1 MPEKYQHAG
10 DKAKAFVLELWEHYK
25 EWLSYGGTVP
35 LWLAV
40 LEPKLREVAESIE
53 KENWNIENAPK

>member
-10 DKAKAFVLELWEHYK
+10 DKAKAFVLEFWMHYR
-25 EWLSYGGTVP
+25 EWLKHGGTVP

-53 KENWNIENAPK
+53 KEKNGNKNII